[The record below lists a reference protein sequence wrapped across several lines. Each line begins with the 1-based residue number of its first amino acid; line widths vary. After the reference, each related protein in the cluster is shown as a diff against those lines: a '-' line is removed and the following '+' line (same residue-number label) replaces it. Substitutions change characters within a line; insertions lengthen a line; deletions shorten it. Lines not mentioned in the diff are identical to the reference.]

1 MRNCPYGMAS
11 HAKSAAFALA
21 AGLAMCKGA
30 IAADGDL
37 DPTFGT
43 LGFALTG
50 LTTAGFELPP
60 KPIVQPDGKILICS
74 RLDSGGASGGDFFV
88 ARFNPDGTL
97 DTDFDFDGKVTID
110 FDGRNE
116 GCNALALQADGKI
129 VAIGSS
135 SETSSSSDFAIAR
148 LTPDGSLDPT
158 FGAGTG
164 KAIVPFDVGGTFSDT
179 AATVALQPDNKILVA
194 GWAEAATGIDMAIVR
209 LLPDGTRDTTFNG
222 TGRVTIDFNFPGT
235 GSIDQAD
242 SIVVEDS
249 GKILLGGV
257 AETTSGS
264 FDFALARLLPNG
276 QLDPSFDADGRATIG
291 FDLGNTNS
299 DLSYQTI
306 RQRDG
311 KIVMV
316 GAADTGSGTANN
328 DFAIAR
334 LLPDGSPD
342 PGFGV
347 GGKVVVPFDIVT
359 NGADVA
365 TGVVE
370 DSVGRLVVV
379 GGGISSSGTEASSLA
394 LRLLPDGTLDD
405 GFGNFGK
412 QIYAFGGTY
421 ELFTGVTLQGTQ
433 IIAEG
438 IVQSGTSPDTVSDN
452 VVARM
457 EVDLIFADGFE

>member
-1 MRNCPYGMAS
+1 MSTIHTVHQAFEQSCRQHGDRPFLCLLPETADVYGEAPGEWRY
-11 HAKSAAFALA
+11 A
-21 AGLAMCKGA
+21 
-30 IAADGDL
+30 
-37 DPTFGT
+37 
-43 LGFALTG
+43 
-50 LTTAGFELPP
+50 
-60 KPIVQPDGKILICS
+60 
-74 RLDSGGASGGDFFV
+74 
-88 ARFNPDGTL
+88 
-97 DTDFDFDGKVTID
+97 
-110 FDGRNE
+110 
-116 GCNALALQADGKI
+116 
-129 VAIGSS
+129 
-135 SETSSSSDFAIAR
+135 
-148 LTPDGSLDPT
+148 
-158 FGAGTG
+158 
-164 KAIVPFDVGGTFSDT
+164 DT